1 MIAALCFLPVLVLSL
16 AIIDALIKRRNAREL
31 AAQRARMIELGACIR
46 CERSLDGARH
56 RYACLPR

>member
-1 MIAALCFLPVLVLSL
+1 VIAALLFLPVLLITL
-16 AIIDALIKRRNAREL
+16 GTIDALITRRKAREL
-31 AAQRARMIELGACIR
+31 AAQRARMTELGACIR